1 MDQAIDPPPA
11 KDRRTGIRV
20 LVILGHPRKE
30 SFCGAIAN
38 AYATGASAAGAEVR
52 LLFVADMQ
60 FDPNVVTASPRQQPV
75 EPSISAAMEL
85 VAWADHLV
93 FVFPTWWGT
102 MPAALKG
109 FLDRVFMPGFAFED
123 REDGTGWDKL
133 LEGKSAHL
141 ITTMDTPRL
150 IYRWIYGAPGLNTLA
165 RATLGFCGVKPVR
178 WLIFGPIKDSDASQ
192 RITWLAEAHAAGLAL
207 RHGVVTPAEKLRDRV
222 AIWLKALRL
231 QFYPMAWAAYGL
243 GAAMA
248 ARQTGDFAPKPF
260 WVGLA
265 SLVTLEA
272 ATVFVNELVDYESD
286 RRNTQASIFTGGSRV
301 LVEGKIGRKAMR
313 AGVVAML
320 ALFLITAMA
329 LWPHTESAAPFA
341 SLGVLSVLAI
351 GYTAPPLKLCWRG
364 LGELDVGVTHS
375 FLVVL
380 FGFSVQGVSPGTAL
394 PWLVS
399 IPLFLAILPSITLS
413 GIPDHDADGTVGK
426 RSLSVIFGPRAA
438 ARIAEGSAAL
448 AAALAIGADMTGAL
462 NGAFG
467 GITVFALAHATVLTV
482 LLERYVG
489 RRSAPG
495 RIDGLMV
502 ASLLYITW
510 FVVFPLRH
518 FVSGA

>member
-1 MDQAIDPPPA
+1 
-11 KDRRTGIRV
+11 
-20 LVILGHPRKE
+20 
-30 SFCGAIAN
+30 
-38 AYATGASAAGAEVR
+38 
-52 LLFVADMQ
+52 
-60 FDPNVVTASPRQQPV
+60 
-75 EPSISAAMEL
+75 
-85 VAWADHLV
+85 
-93 FVFPTWWGT
+93 
-102 MPAALKG
+102 
-109 FLDRVFMPGFAFED
+109 
-123 REDGTGWDKL
+123 
-133 LEGKSAHL
+133 
-141 ITTMDTPRL
+141 MDTPRL
-150 IYRWIYGAPGLNTLA
+150 IYRWIYGAPGLNALA

-178 WLIFGPIKDSDASQ
+178 WLIFGPIKDSDAAR

-207 RHGVVTPAEKLRDRV
+207 RHGVVTPAEKLWDRV

-248 ARQTGDFAPKPF
+248 ARQTGDFASKPF

-301 LVEGKIGRKAMR
+301 LVKGKIGRKPMR
-313 AGVVAML
+313 AGVIAML

-341 SLGVLSVLAI
+341 LLGVLSVLAI

-364 LGELDVGVTHS
+364 MGEVDVGVTHS

-413 GIPDHDADGTVGK
+413 GIPDHDADGAVGK

-448 AAALAIGADMTGAL
+448 AAALAIWADVTGAL

-467 GITVFALAHATVLTV
+467 GITVFVLAHATVLTV